1 MTSVCVCSNAA
12 DISHEIEISCVPEHK
27 AGSFRFIPSRFSL
40 GGVLCCVFQVFDSL
54 PRLRDFFSSERHRA
68 LNAIKY
74 IPFCRLLLAQSEQNI
89 DKPTIFPRSPCGV
102 FSLHIVGELGDAAKY
117 QRSARQREVFLHI
130 LGQK

>member
-1 MTSVCVCSNAA
+1 MYFKYLTRYQDS
-12 DISHEIEISCVPEHK
+12 EISLVPNDIGLLIVK
-27 AGSFRFIPSRFSL
+27 VS
-40 GGVLCCVFQVFDSL
+40 
-54 PRLRDFFSSERHRA
+54 
-68 LNAIKY
+68 KY